1 MDILTDNYKRYMMR
15 CECYGD
21 IDAAL
26 KCLWTLDAMLVKSTQ
41 LSLDLGGGVSIPL
54 PDHEIVISCAGRIE
68 YLRELLM
75 SSRKDLHVMAQTI
88 EEEGAYTGE
97 RKRV

>member
-1 MDILTDNYKRYMMR
+1 MDIISDNYKRYMMR

-26 KCLWTLDAMLVKSTQ
+26 KCLWMQDATLVKSTQ

-54 PDHEIVISCAGRIE
+54 PDNVIVISCTGRIE
-68 YLRELLM
+68 YLRALLM
-75 SSRKDLHVMAQTI
+75 NSGKDLHVMAQTI